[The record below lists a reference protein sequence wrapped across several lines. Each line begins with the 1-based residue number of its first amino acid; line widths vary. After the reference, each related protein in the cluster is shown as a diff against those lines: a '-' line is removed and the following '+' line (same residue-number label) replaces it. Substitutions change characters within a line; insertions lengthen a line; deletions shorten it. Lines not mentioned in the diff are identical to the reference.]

1 MKREY
6 GFWSAFLGMADPS
19 PKQEQI
25 KNKSMKY
32 DHSQIFYTT
41 KTNRTKIKKELWIR
55 CMISN
60 SKCDDG
66 RTEIF

>member
-41 KTNRTKIKKELWIR
+41 KTNRTKIKKNYGYEV
-55 CMISN
+55 
-60 SKCDDG
+60 
-66 RTEIF
+66 

>member
-32 DHSQIFYTT
+32 DHSQIFYMQSVMDTMYD
-41 KTNRTKIKKELWIR
+41 L
-55 CMISN
+55 
-60 SKCDDG
+60 
-66 RTEIF
+66 